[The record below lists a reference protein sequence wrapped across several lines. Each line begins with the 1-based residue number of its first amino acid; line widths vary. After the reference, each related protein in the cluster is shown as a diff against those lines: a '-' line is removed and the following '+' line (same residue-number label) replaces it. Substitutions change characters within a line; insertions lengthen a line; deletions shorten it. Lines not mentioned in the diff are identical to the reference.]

1 MPRLTLD
8 QIVDQ
13 AVAADASKNT
23 RYTYRSL
30 LGKLGK
36 GVDAD
41 YNQIFRG
48 GAKQLIAR
56 MRDTFENQATLATAM
71 GAVSRVI
78 RHYDQGKKFGW
89 KPSDFELLTSALQD
103 TTRLVKTARL
113 QRTGRGDIPEELSW
127 EKLVE
132 YEEQLREKDP
142 ATIQHLTMALFTLI
156 PPRRAWDYENMI
168 YVTDASEASGSKDN
182 LCIIPKDPRKP
193 VQLVF
198 TNYKTSGSYGKQ
210 TIVLSKTKGHLGDV
224 CPDIGTLGDIIR
236 LVRQRYPGRK
246 RVLPPKALQEAIKEG
261 FGVTAGVQAVRRLW
275 ATWLW
280 DNQSRFTAYQMQ
292 NLTDAAA
299 HSSEESRNYRI
310 VTPMPAKEVETE
322 GQALREALALLKK
335 VLDKD

>member
-1 MPRLTLD
+1 MVLTLD
-8 QIVDQ
+8 QILQQ
-13 AVAADASKNT
+13 AVAPDASKNT

-30 LGKLGK
+30 LQKLG
-36 GVDAD
+36 GPNAD
-41 YNQIFRG
+41 YNKVFRG
-48 GAKQLIAR
+48 GAKPLIAK
-56 MRDTFENQATLATAM
+56 MKQAFDNQATLATAM

-89 KPSDFELLTSALQD
+89 KPADFALLSSALQD
-103 TTRLVKTARL
+103 TSRLVKTARL

-127 EKLVE
+127 EKLLE
-132 YEEQLREKDP
+132 YEEDLREKDP
-142 ATIQHLTMALFTLI
+142 ATMQHLTIALFTLI

-168 YVTDASEASGSKDN
+168 YVRDASEAKGPEDN
-182 LCIIPKDPRKP
+182 LCVIPADPRKP
-193 VQLVF
+193 VQLIF
-198 TNYKTSGSYGKQ
+198 TNYKTSDSYGKQ
-210 TIVLSKTKGHLGDV
+210 TIVLSKTKGHLADV
-224 CPDIGTLGDIIR
+224 CPDIQVLGDVLR

-246 RVLPPKALQEAIKEG
+246 RVLPPKALQKAIHEG

-280 DNQSRFTAYQMQ
+280 DNQSRFSAYQMQ

-310 VTPMPAKEVETE
+310 VTPMPAKQVETE

-335 VLDKD
+335 VLEKES